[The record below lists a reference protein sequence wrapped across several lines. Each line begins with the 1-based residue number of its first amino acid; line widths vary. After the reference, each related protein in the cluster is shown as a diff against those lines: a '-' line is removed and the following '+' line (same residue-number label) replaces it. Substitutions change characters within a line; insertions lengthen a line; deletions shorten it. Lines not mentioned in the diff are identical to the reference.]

1 MGDTSAATAE
11 KGKAA
16 IEFGA
21 RAFVELLGEV
31 VRFDPARL
39 KEGPG

>member
-1 MGDTSAATAE
+1 MGDARAATAD

-21 RAFVELLGEV
+21 RAFVELLAEV
-31 VRFDPARL
+31 DRFDLARL